1 MLVCGPGHLSGRDT
15 VRLGDCHQK
24 CRGREDRAMNRT
36 LQPEDRI
43 SHYRIVGPL
52 GAGGMGEVYMAQD
65 ETLGRS
71 VALKILPPH
80 LIRNEE
86 RLRRFITEAK
96 SASSLNHPNIIT
108 IHEIGQGVVKAG
120 TAPVHF
126 IAMELVSGETLGQK
140 IHQEKADVKTLLGWL
155 AQAAEG
161 VSKAHAAGIVHR
173 DLKPGNI
180 MISKDGF
187 AKVLDF
193 GLAKLT
199 DRQAD
204 SSEGLTS
211 APTEGATGDGVIMGT
226 VSYMSPE
233 QVQGKPVDYRSDIFA
248 MGCILYEAVTRTR
261 PFVADTDVEIMHRIL
276 RERPTPV
283 EELNPEAP
291 AEVRRLIRRC
301 LAKSPEQRFQS
312 MKDLAIDLREVVE
325 EYDSLS
331 ASVTSAGTVTSGALG
346 PPPARSKGLVVGIAG
361 ACILGLGGLAIGLY
375 SFIGRGGSESASR
388 SVAQEIKIATLMS
401 RNDLREAV
409 LSGDGRYLAYVTSTG
424 DEASINVRQ
433 VRTGSDAQVLP
444 PQEFPVRGISFS
456 PDGDYLYFLNR
467 DPQSPHYNALFQVAS
482 LGGTPRKVAF
492 DVDTAVT
499 FSPDG
504 KSICFRRG
512 PGDGGD
518 SLVTRELET
527 GTERVLIRISAP
539 ETFNSFN
546 FNVAP
551 AWSPDGQR
559 IAAAMASPI
568 GGYHTWIVTIDVEGG
583 QRQNVGSQSWLFADS
598 VRWLPD
604 GRAILLSAFSIG
616 TPSTQIYRLSYPE
629 GESRKM
635 TNDLDGYEGL
645 SLSSNGKSLAASRR
659 TGVSNLYAVSL
670 NPGGE
675 AQPLTFGSGR
685 AASVELVA
693 PVSGGPIAF
702 SAPQGDSVFV
712 WRMETDGSNRRQLTS
727 QGVYVVDLEF
737 AEGAGLIFTQAEKE
751 GVIHLW
757 RMDADGSGLRKLT
770 DGAGELFAG
779 LSQDGKTVYFTKVDV
794 DGVLWA
800 MDSGG
805 GEPRQIVSK
814 LYGGDVAT
822 TRDSRRLMFTKLES
836 VEGRMVSSQVVI
848 PAAGGEPL
856 ASFLLPP
863 GAQDLKWAPDG
874 ESVTYIDRA
883 VGFNLM
889 RRSIAKDDAVQM
901 THFAEGR
908 IRGHAWSPDGKRVL
922 LHRRLGQQ
930 DSLWTLEPGAGA
942 QATRLTEFKSGQ
954 IFRSRWA
961 RDSKSIVLTYGSEGQ
976 DVVLITDF
984 R

>member
-1 MLVCGPGHLSGRDT
+1 
-15 VRLGDCHQK
+15 
-24 CRGREDRAMNRT
+24 MNRT

-211 APTEGATGDGVIMGT
+211 APTEGATGEGVIMGT

-331 ASVTSAGTVTSGALG
+331 SSATSAGTVTSGALG

-375 SFIGRGGSESASR
+375 SLIGKGGSEPASR
-388 SVAQEIKIATLMS
+388 SVAQEIKISTLMS
-401 RNDLREAV
+401 RNDLGEAV
-409 LSGDGRYLAYVTSTG
+409 LSGDGRYLAYVTSA
-424 DEASINVRQ
+424 DDKASINVRQ

-467 DPQSPHYNALFQVAS
+467 DPQSPDYSALFQLAS

-492 DVDTAVT
+492 DVDSAVT

-504 KSICFRRG
+504 KRFCFRRG
-512 PGDGGD
+512 LFDQGEA
-518 SLVTRELET
+518 LVIVDLET
-527 GTERVLIRISAP
+527 GKEQELIRLRRP
-539 ETFNSFN
+539 ETFD
-546 FNVAP
+546 ALGLGTAL
-551 AWSPDGQR
+551 AWSPDGKR
-559 IAAAMASPI
+559 IACATGSPV
-568 GGYHTWIVTIDVEGG
+568 GGLHTWIATIDLESGERKSIG
-583 QRQNVGSQSWLFADS
+583 TQTWLFADS
-598 VRWLPD
+598 LRWLPD
-604 GRAILLSAFSIG
+604 GSAIILSAFSIG
-616 TPSTQIYRLSYPE
+616 TPSPQIYRVSYPG
-629 GESRKM
+629 GESRRM
-635 TNDLDGYEGL
+635 TNDLDGYTGL
-645 SLSSNGKSLAASRR
+645 SLSSDGASIAAIRR
-659 TGVSNLYAVSL
+659 TGVRNIYAVSL
-670 NPGGE
+670 DSGSE
-675 AQPLTFGSGR
+675 AQPLTFASGR
-685 AASVELVA
+685 AAAVQWIA
-693 PVSGGPIAF
+693 TVSGGPVAF
-702 SAPQGDSVFV
+702 SAPQGDSMFV
-712 WRMETDGSNRRQLTS
+712 WSMKPDGSGRRQITS
-727 QGVYVVDLEF
+727 RGVYVVDLAF
-737 AEGAGLIFTQAEKE
+737 ADGAGIVFAQAEKE
-751 GVIHLW
+751 GVVHLW
-757 RMDADGSGLRKLT
+757 RIDPDGGGLRQLT
-770 DGAGELFAG
+770 NGAGELYAE
-779 LSQDGKTVYFTKVDV
+779 LSQTGKTVYFTKAETRRA
-794 DGVLWA
+794 LWA
-800 MDSGG
+800 VDLAG
-805 GEPRQIVSK
+805 GEPRQLVTD
-814 LYGGDVAT
+814 YEGYATT
-822 TRDSRRLMFTKLES
+822 TRDGSRLMYTSHDE
-836 VEGRMVSSQVVI
+836 VEGRSYPKHVVI
-848 PAAGGEPL
+848 PAGGGEPL

-863 GAQDLKWAPDG
+863 GAEDLKWAPDG
-874 ESVTYIDRA
+874 EAVTYIDRA
-883 VGFNLM
+883 AGFNLM
-889 RRSIAKDDAVQM
+889 RRWIAKDGDVQM
-901 THFAEGR
+901 THFSEGR

-930 DSLWTLEPGAGA
+930 DSLWVLEPGAGA
-942 QATRLTEFKSGQ
+942 QATKLTEFKSGQ
-954 IFRSRWA
+954 IFEIRWA
-961 RDSKSIVLTYGSEGQ
+961 RDSRSIVFTYGSEGQ